1 MVMRALRSKTV
12 QKPLCWAH
20 SEFLTLRKS
29 TAGASAGW
37 EPSYN
42 GKTFRSSLPLRHL
55 LRGVWRGSKPDRCLW
70 RQSQI
75 EREGIEHQN
84 LSPNKVFWKVK
95 EQDTHRLLSKF
106 KNWA

>member
-1 MVMRALRSKTV
+1 MRALRSKMV

-55 LRGVWRGSKPDRCLW
+55 LRCVQRGSKPDRCLW

-75 EREGIEHQN
+75 EWVGTENQN
-84 LSPNKVFWKVK
+84 LSPNQVFWKVK